1 MKERRPAAILGF
13 SPTDVN
19 ECLTPG
25 RCAHGRCSNLE
36 GSFRCS
42 CEQGYEVT
50 SDGKSCQG
58 TEMLKHPSSTAN
70 QPAASPRART
80 PDPPWSRSP
89 NPADPDHRCQTRP
102 PHCPMHLSVL
112 ACLSYRVPHR
122 TQWPVSDV
130 NECASRASCPT
141 GLCLNTEGS
150 FACSACE
157 SGYWVNEDG
166 TACEGNPVG
175 GGWQRGTE
183 NMI

>member
-70 QPAASPRART
+70 QPATPPHARAPDPGPAALTALTQTIAARPVLPTVPCTCQSWPVYPTESHTGLNGLFQMSTSVPAGPHAPQASASTPRAPSLAR
-80 PDPPWSRSP
+80 
-89 NPADPDHRCQTRP
+89 PA
-102 PHCPMHLSVL
+102 
-112 ACLSYRVPHR
+112 
-122 TQWPVSDV
+122 
-130 NECASRASCPT
+130 RAGT
-141 GLCLNTEGS
+141 G
-150 FACSACE
+150 
-157 SGYWVNEDG
+157 
-166 TACEGNPVG
+166 
-175 GGWQRGTE
+175 
-183 NMI
+183 